1 MTKPTRLID
10 QYILYAIVALFCATM
25 APDARPAPAEEYRMQ
40 SLGISEG
47 LSQNYAGALLRD
59 SRGYLWIGTRFGLN
73 RYDFS
78 RITSYYA
85 TEAGGSLP
93 SDDVRQVIESPDGNV
108 WVLCEGG
115 TAVYDPIANRFNEV
129 RYEQGRKLRLR
140 SALNEG
146 KSVLLGGMSQIFRYD
161 CASKTLSRLNT
172 TGGSGGFYTGIHKL
186 DDDNLLLVTRWDGVW
201 LYRRSTGEIAR
212 YPGIEGREV
221 SAAYV
226 DMLGRIWVAVYNNG
240 LTCYDQSG
248 KELSHFDRTNSDIGC
263 DIVLDIKAGTTPD
276 ELWLAT
282 DGAGIRSLRT
292 ETREISPVTR
302 HGGLSVAKI
311 YKDNFGNLYS
321 GTVDEGVQLF
331 NKIAMHTHHNFP
343 GNPEKRLSPLS
354 FLDDADG
361 SGRFFISTN
370 GEGLWYIDKGTGNYY
385 QVASTAG
392 MKVTRIENYDD
403 RHYII
408 SIYGDDIYLLDRKT
422 FAISPAPEL
431 FRGPAETSRKRGTGT
446 DIRRLKKGLFAAVNS
461 DISII
466 DTEKKTIHE
475 VSVAGRP
482 ATKSHMRPFYQDS
495 NVMMAFTIEG
505 VIRYDFNS
513 GEAVMVKTFPDN
525 MKISCAQFDGAG
537 TCYLGCNGG
546 IQKLNMRTGQ
556 TEPLPGYSTDKRHL
570 NVTSLLLDGDRLW
583 VGCSNSLFY
592 TDLAK
597 RRTTEFNSFD
607 GVEPNEF
614 FERAVYAGTDFILMG
629 GSKGLLSIDRQQF
642 RELMSYKSAISFA
655 LSDIEVDGRSLMA
668 DVSKK
673 GTVEIPRRYGT
684 LEIRFIDSERNP
696 LRHKRYRFFINDGY
710 KTSAIETESHEL
722 VLPMLA
728 NGRDYDISVASTLID
743 GAWSEPAHIATLR
756 VAGPAWRSWWAI
768 LLYFSAISGGA
779 AMYLYHRRNLQ
790 REQLQQARQARIEKE
805 RDFMQSIN
813 NELRTPLTLIY
824 APLKLMLAR
833 MREARPDAP
842 ELEELNDIYRNSK
855 RMRDVMDTTFQQWRA
870 RSEAAGA
877 SASATSDDDL
887 PEIIEPTIRQ
897 EDARTDM
904 SALTAMIAE
913 RDQELCSFLRQQ
925 LEPLFHKVAV
935 FTSGTEAAEALKTGR
950 VMPDLIIT
958 GRLPLASS
966 VKSSESTRHIPVIF
980 LSSVLG
986 QQDKQE
992 VYRQGIDSYISKPFD
1007 MAVLLSRCGNLLRSR
1022 QVMRERYKGQAQPI
1036 IAEERVRDNASEE
1049 FMRKVNQVIE
1059 RELSNADF
1067 SVETLAQEML
1077 MSRSSLYA
1085 RFREVSGG
1093 QSVGQ
1098 YITDYRMSRAK
1109 ELLTGTRLPLGEI
1122 AIMLGY
1128 SSQRY
1133 FSSAFKQRTGKTPS
1147 AYRTSAG
1154 QGE

>member
-1 MTKPTRLID
+1 MVPG
-10 QYILYAIVALFCATM
+10 AH
-25 APDARPAPAEEYRMQ
+25 PARAEEFRMQ

-78 RITSYYA
+78 RMTSYYA

-93 SDDVRQVIESPDGNV
+93 SDDVRLVFESPDSDV

-115 TAVYDPIANRFNEV
+115 TAVYDPITNRFREV

-140 SALNEG
+140 SALTEG
-146 KSVLLGGMSQIFRYD
+146 KTVLLGGLGQLYRYD
-161 CASKTLSRLNT
+161 SSTKSLSRVNT
-172 TGGSGGFYTGIHKL
+172 TGGSKGYYVDILKIDRDH
-186 DDDNLLLVTRWDGVW
+186 LLLATRWDGIW
-201 LYRRSTGEIAR
+201 HYSRTTGEISR
-212 YPGIEGREV
+212 YQGIEGMEV
-221 SAAYV
+221 SATYI
-226 DMLGRIWVAVYNNG
+226 DKLGRIWVAVYNNG
-240 LTCYDQSG
+240 LNCYDQSG
-248 KELSHFDRTNSDIGC
+248 KLLSHYDRTNSDIGC
-263 DIVLDIKAGTTPD
+263 DIVLDIKAGATPD

-292 ETREISPVTR
+292 ETREISLVTP
-302 HGGLSVAKI
+302 HGGLSVAEI
-311 YKDNFGNLYS
+311 YKDSYGNLYS
-321 GTVDEGVQLF
+321 GTVDEGMQLF
-331 NKIAMHTHHNFP
+331 NRIAMHTQHHIP
-343 GNPEKRLSPLS
+343 GNAETRLSPLS
-354 FLDDADG
+354 FLDTSD
-361 SGRFFISTN
+361 RFYISTN
-370 GEGLWYIDKGTGNYY
+370 GEGIWNIDKKSGTYR
-385 QVASTAG
+385 QLPTTAG
-392 MKVTRIENYDD
+392 MKVTRIEEYDD
-403 RHYII
+403 RHFII
-408 SIYGDDIYLLDRKT
+408 SIYGDDIYLLDKKT
-422 FAISPAPEL
+422 SAITPAPAL
-431 FRGPAETSRKRGTGT
+431 FRGPAENSRRRATGT
-446 DIRRLKKGLFAAVNS
+446 DIRRLKKGLFAAINS
-461 DISII
+461 EISII
-466 DTEKKTIHE
+466 DTEKNTIRLVE
-475 VSVAGRP
+475 IPGRP
-482 ATKSHMRPFYQDS
+482 NAKAHLRAFYQDS
-495 NVMMAFTIEG
+495 NVLLLFAIDA

-513 GEAVMVKTFPDN
+513 GEAAVVKALPQG
-525 MKISCAQFDGAG
+525 MKVSCAQFDGAS
-537 TCYLGCNGG
+537 TFYLGCNGAV
-546 IQKLNMRTGQ
+546 QKLNARSGEM
-556 TEPLPGYSTDKRHL
+556 EPLPGYSTDKRHL

-597 RRTTEFNSFD
+597 RCTTEFTSLD

-642 RELMSYKSAISFA
+642 RELMSYESAISFA
-655 LSDIEVDGRSLMA
+655 LSDVEADGRSLMA
-668 DVSKK
+668 SVSKEK
-673 GTVEIPRRYGT
+673 VIEIPRRYGT

-696 LRHKRYRFFINDGY
+696 LRHKRYRFFINDGS
-710 KTSAIETESHEL
+710 KTSTIETESHEL

-728 NGRDYDISVASTLID
+728 NGRDYDVSVASTLID

-768 LLYFSAISGGA
+768 LLYIFALSGAA

-790 REQLQQARQARIEKE
+790 REQFQRSRQARLEKE

-833 MREARPDAP
+833 MREKDPDAP
-842 ELEELNDIYRNSK
+842 ELEALNDIYRNSK
-855 RMRDVMDTTFQQWRA
+855 RMRDVMDTTFQEWRA

-877 SASATSDDDL
+877 GSAPEDSDEEL
-887 PEIIEPTIRQ
+887 PEITEPTLRQ

-904 SALTAMIAE
+904 SALTVMIAE
-913 RDQELCSFLRQQ
+913 RDQELCAFLRQQ

-935 FTSGTEAAEALKTGR
+935 FNSGTEAGEALKTGR
-950 VMPDLIIT
+950 VVPDLIIT

-966 VKSSESTRHIPVIF
+966 VKSSESSRHIPVIF

-1022 QVMRERYKGQAQPI
+1022 QVMRERYKGQAPAI
-1036 IAEERVRDNASEE
+1036 IAGERVRDNASEE
-1049 FMRKVNQVIE
+1049 FMRKVNHIIE

-1109 ELLTGTRLPLGEI
+1109 TLLTGTRLPLSEI
-1122 AIMLGY
+1122 AAMLGY

-1133 FSSAFKQRTGKTPS
+1133 FSSAFKQRAGQTPS
-1147 AYRTSAG
+1147 AYRSSAG
-1154 QGE
+1154 KGE

>member
-1 MTKPTRLID
+1 
-10 QYILYAIVALFCATM
+10 M
-25 APDARPAPAEEYRMQ
+25 APDARPAEEFRMQ

-47 LSQNYAGALLRD
+47 LSQNYAEALLRD

-78 RITSYYA
+78 RVTSYYA

-93 SDDVRQVIESPDGNV
+93 SDYVHQIFESPDGQV

-115 TAVYDPIANRFNEV
+115 TAVYDPIANRFKEI
-129 RYEQGRKLRLR
+129 RYEHGRKLRLR
-140 SALNEG
+140 SYLIEG
-146 KSVLLGGMSQIFRYD
+146 NSFLLGGMGQIFRYD
-161 CASKTLSRLNT
+161 CTTKTLSRLNT
-172 TGGSGGFYTGIHKL
+172 TGSAEGFYTGIHRI
-186 DDDNLLLVTRWDGVW
+186 DADNLLLATRWNGVW
-201 LYRRSTGEIAR
+201 LYRRSTGEISR
-212 YPGIEGREV
+212 YPGIEGLEV
-221 SAAYV
+221 SAAHI
-226 DMLGRIWVAVYNNG
+226 DNLGRIWVAVYNYG

-248 KELSHFDRTNSDIGC
+248 KMLSHFDRSNSDIGC

-292 ETREISPVTR
+292 ETREISQVTPS
-302 HGGLSVAKI
+302 GGLSVAKI
-311 YKDNFGNLYS
+311 YKDSYGNLYS

-331 NKIAMHTHHNFP
+331 NKVAMRTQRNIP
-343 GNPEKRLSPLS
+343 GNPDKKLSPLS
-354 FLDDADG
+354 FLSPGDG

-370 GEGLWYIDKGTGNYY
+370 GEGIWYIDQATGAYH

-392 MKVTRIENYDD
+392 MKVTRIEEYDD

-408 SIYGDDIYLLDRKT
+408 SVYGGDIYLLDKRT
-422 FAISPAPEL
+422 FAVIPAPAL
-431 FRGPAETSRKRGTGT
+431 FNGPAEAARKRGTGT

-461 DISII
+461 EIYII
-466 DTEKKTIHE
+466 DTENNK
-475 VSVAGRP
+475 VSTVDIAGRP
-482 ATKSHMRPFYQDS
+482 SPKSYIRPFYKDS
-495 NVMMAFTIEG
+495 NVLMLFTIEG
-505 VIRYDFNS
+505 IIRYDFNS
-513 GEAVMVKTFPDN
+513 GEAAMVKTFPGN
-525 MKISCAQFDGAG
+525 MNLSCAQFDGAS
-537 TCYLGCNGG
+537 TFYVGCNGG
-546 IQKLNMRTGQ
+546 VQKLNIKTGEA
-556 TEPLPGYSTDKRHL
+556 EPLPGYSTDKRHL

-592 TDLAK
+592 TDLSK
-597 RRTTEFNSFD
+597 RRTTEFTSFD
-607 GVEPNEF
+607 GVEPNQF
-614 FERAVYAGTDFILMG
+614 LDRAVYAGTDFVLMG

-642 RELMSYKSAISFA
+642 RELMSYESAISFA
-655 LSDIEVDGRSLMA
+655 LSDVEVDGRSLMA
-668 DVSKK
+668 SVSKEK
-673 GTVEIPRRYGT
+673 VIELPSRYGS

-696 LRHKRYRFFINDGY
+696 LRHKRYRFFINDGT
-710 KTSAIETESHEL
+710 KTSTIETENHEL

-728 NGRDYDISVASTLID
+728 NGRDYDVSVASTLID

-768 LLYFSAISGGA
+768 LLYIFALSGA
-779 AMYLYHRRNLQ
+779 AAMFLYHRRNLQ
-790 REQLQQARQARIEKE
+790 REQFQRARQARIEKE

-813 NELRTPLTLIY
+813 TDLRTTLTLIY

-833 MREARPDAP
+833 IKEKDPDAP
-842 ELEELNDIYRNSK
+842 ELEALNDIYRNSK
-855 RMRDVMDTTFQQWRA
+855 RMRDVMDTTFQEWRA

-877 SASATSDDDL
+877 GSAPEEPDEEL
-887 PEIIEPTIRQ
+887 PEITEPTLRQ

-904 SALTAMIAE
+904 SAMTVMIAE
-913 RDQELCSFLRQQ
+913 RDQELCAFLRQQ

-935 FTSGTEAAEALKTGR
+935 FNSGTEAGEALRSGR
-950 VMPDLIIT
+950 VVPDLIIT

-966 VKSSESTRHIPVIF
+966 VKSSESSRHIPVIF

-1022 QVMRERYKGQAQPI
+1022 QVMRERYKGQAPAI
-1036 IAEERVRDNASEE
+1036 IAGERVRDNASEE
-1049 FMRKVNQVIE
+1049 FMRKVNQIIE
-1059 RELSNADF
+1059 RELPDADF
-1067 SVETLAQEML
+1067 SVEKLAQEML

-1098 YITDYRMSRAK
+1098 YITDYRVSRAK
-1109 ELLTGTRLPLGEI
+1109 ELLTATRLPLSEI
-1122 AIMLGY
+1122 AAMLGY

-1133 FSSAFKQRTGKTPS
+1133 FSSAFKQRAGQTPS
-1147 AYRTSAG
+1147 AYRASG
-1154 QGE
+1154 GKGE